1 MGLNP
6 IATSVNVLVAFYSLP
21 TQMPDGREKG
31 LALATV
37 LKLQLIVVGKERR

>member
-6 IATSVNVLVAFYSLP
+6 IAISVNVLFAFYSLL

-31 LALATV
+31 LALATI